1 LSVAQWHPNDSLL
14 KSANGWFGGIPAVQ
28 NQFYRATATTAFGTL
43 PTDRRRSLI
52 LDLVAKYTY
61 KILSAN
67 VGFVGKLDVS
77 KMATDAP
84 DFVKTNFP
92 PLTMRCCVNETKD

>member
-1 LSVAQWHPNDSLL
+1 MTEN
-14 KSANGWFGGIPAVQ
+14 
-28 NQFYRATATTAFGTL
+28 GTL

-67 VGFVGKLDVS
+67 VGVVGTPAIRIPSPQHQKV
-77 KMATDAP
+77 
-84 DFVKTNFP
+84 
-92 PLTMRCCVNETKD
+92 

>member
-1 LSVAQWHPNDSLL
+1 MTLN
-14 KSANGWFGGIPAVQ
+14 
-28 NQFYRATATTAFGTL
+28 GTL

-67 VGFVGKLDVS
+67 VCFVGPSDIKYNVSTGRFGGKRDRQNQFFRTTAILDGLKLHKNS
-77 KMATDAP
+77 E
-84 DFVKTNFP
+84 
-92 PLTMRCCVNETKD
+92 LTI

>member
-1 LSVAQWHPNDSLL
+1 MS
-14 KSANGWFGGIPAVQ
+14 
-28 NQFYRATATTAFGTL
+28 AFGTL

-67 VGFVGKLDVS
+67 VCFVGKP
-77 KMATDAP
+77 AIRIPTDNINECQKS
-84 DFVKTNFP
+84 DQYIQFKLR
-92 PLTMRCCVNETKD
+92 PLFAQRD

>member
-1 LSVAQWHPNDSLL
+1 MS
-14 KSANGWFGGIPAVQ
+14 
-28 NQFYRATATTAFGTL
+28 AFGTL

-67 VGFVGKLDVS
+67 DSFVGKLAVS
-77 KMATDAP
+77 KMATDDP
-84 DFVKTNFP
+84 GCVKTPIFGFSS
-92 PLTMRCCVNETKD
+92 LTLT

>member
-1 LSVAQWHPNDSLL
+1 MT
-14 KSANGWFGGIPAVQ
+14 G
-28 NQFYRATATTAFGTL
+28 FGTL

-67 VGFVGKLDVS
+67 VRFVGKPVLKITTDNIKKFKGIQIALTALDRS
-77 KMATDAP
+77 
-84 DFVKTNFP
+84 
-92 PLTMRCCVNETKD
+92 L

>member
-1 LSVAQWHPNDSLL
+1 MAIISPFLSL
-14 KSANGWFGGIPAVQ
+14 KNPDTEGRLS
-28 NQFYRATATTAFGTL
+28 GTL

-67 VGFVGKLDVS
+67 VCLVGIAVLRMTEVKVRFSLI
-77 KMATDAP
+77 P
-84 DFVKTNFP
+84 DYRN
-92 PLTMRCCVNETKD
+92 

>member
-1 LSVAQWHPNDSLL
+1 M
-14 KSANGWFGGIPAVQ
+14 
-28 NQFYRATATTAFGTL
+28 TAFGTL

-67 VGFVGKLDVS
+67 VCCRNCL
-77 KMATDAP
+77 
-84 DFVKTNFP
+84 
-92 PLTMRCCVNETKD
+92 PLGYQPTA

>member
-1 LSVAQWHPNDSLL
+1 MARLIWLLVFLHSL
-14 KSANGWFGGIPAVQ
+14 
-28 NQFYRATATTAFGTL
+28 GTL

-67 VGFVGKLDVS
+67 VGFVGIAVLRMTEVKVRFSL
-77 KMATDAP
+77 KP
-84 DFVKTNFP
+84 D
-92 PLTMRCCVNETKD
+92 ETTINSYVRFLGKAVVRLS

>member
-1 LSVAQWHPNDSLL
+1 MS
-14 KSANGWFGGIPAVQ
+14 
-28 NQFYRATATTAFGTL
+28 AFGTL

-67 VGFVGKLDVS
+67 VGFVGSPAIRIL
-77 KMATDAP
+77 TDSINKYQKS
-84 DFVKTNFP
+84 DQYIQLGLR
-92 PLTMRCCVNETKD
+92 PLIAQTRLSVY

>member
-1 LSVAQWHPNDSLL
+1 
-14 KSANGWFGGIPAVQ
+14 
-28 NQFYRATATTAFGTL
+28 L

-67 VGFVGKLDVS
+67 VGFVGIAVLRMTEVKVRFSLFADVTQS
-77 KMATDAP
+77 
-84 DFVKTNFP
+84 
-92 PLTMRCCVNETKD
+92 LSR